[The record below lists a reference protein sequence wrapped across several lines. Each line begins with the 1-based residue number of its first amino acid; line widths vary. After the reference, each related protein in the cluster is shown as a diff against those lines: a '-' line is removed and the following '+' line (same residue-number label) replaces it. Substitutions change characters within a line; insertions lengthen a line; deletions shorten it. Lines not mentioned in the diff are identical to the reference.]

1 MSKKTELMNSTAH
14 ASNLAYGFET
24 ARVDGY
30 GDDKVVVEA
39 QRLRNYTIPSNMEY
53 LEDMYDPKTGTS
65 GTAFRNKDTGEV
77 ILAYTGTNFTFRPE
91 VFNDL
96 GTDVNE
102 VAVAGTDHYK
112 PAYEFYERVRAKYG
126 NNIVLTG
133 HSLGGNIA
141 QRVAL
146 EYNVQKTIVYNSA
159 PLYIIEVSKGSGVYD
174 KEVPN
179 IEDRKKLNEAYE
191 EQEKIKELE
200 KKYTGETIRIR
211 SESDWLSVVGGKN
224 LGTEFTVKNGGGH
237 PMITIVDS
245 EVAMEEIEK
254 LTKHMVGNKVNI
266 DINNDGVVDIEL
278 KKINLGVRNLLD
290 SNSNAVGAHGRRIQL
305 NPVILRTLS
314 NNIKEKIWEL
324 LRYIGDINSICTEK
338 NKIKRFNFDSRKEM
352 VATSVFNEIKN
363 TKMPLILDNLSY
375 SIGKVI
381 EGRSR
386 FEKLGVAYIL
396 KTNEISSR
404 EELWVDG
411 VKLDESKYN
420 KQMDEFLTEVR
431 SIVGLCKSEG
441 LEYPSIYFPGRSV
454 VIDAWR
460 LVEENTK
467 KMLKE
472 TERFFEGEGLRSGK
486 EDGISQALET
496 VLNVANANIEELKKT
511 VLNVAELCS
520 GLADNFE
527 GIDQWLGG
535 KLKNGD
541 YIGVYTEKELAN
553 NYKEYLQRDGIFDDV
568 KGVLQAFDRQVERRS
583 YEYTKRMG
591 EVYNES
597 FSNLTNGLA
606 NWYRIGNFIKKTANV
621 IGENFEKNVL
631 IVKPEKPEEKRYWG
645 KMYKLYH
652 NDIIESVNYVNR
664 EFYPAVNRIE
674 QTIETI
680 NSTKKNMEKLVPAI
694 KKIVENGIYKAYDL
708 SGIID
713 SQRTVALMLNKIN
726 QEFNY
731 VINHIDSEG
740 MSGQAITAL
749 QNKMRKVMKSIEYY
763 NTFISDCFGDQTW
776 FSETKDWF

>member
-1 MSKKTELMNSTAH
+1 MSKNTELISSTAH
-14 ASNLAYGFET
+14 ASHLAYGFESV
-24 ARVDGY
+24 RKPGFNNNRIVD
-30 GDDKVVVEA
+30 EA
-39 QRLRNYTIPSNMEY
+39 QKLRKYSIPSNMDY
-53 LEDMYDPKTGTS
+53 LEDMYDPETGTS
-65 GTAFRNKDTGEV
+65 ATAFRNKDTGEI
-77 ILAYTGTNFTFRPE
+77 ILAYTGTNFQSEFLKDGAVDVTE
-91 VFNDL
+91 VV
-96 GTDVNE
+96 T
-102 VAVAGTDHYK
+102 AGEGHYK
-112 PAYEFYERVRAKYG
+112 PAFEFYERVRAKYG

-146 EYNVQKTIVYNSA
+146 EYNVQKTVVYNSA
-159 PLYIIEVSKGSGVYD
+159 PLYVFEVSELHKFGTLDPMQVERAV
-174 KEVPN
+174 K
-179 IEDRKKLNEAYE
+179 
-191 EQEKIKELE
+191 EQERIEELE
-200 KKYTGETIRIR
+200 KNYTGETIRIR
-211 SESDWLSVVGGKN
+211 SESDPVSGAGGKN
-224 LGTEFTVKNGGGH
+224 LGIEYTLINGGGH
-237 PMITIVDS
+237 PMVTIVES

-254 LTKHMVGNKVNI
+254 LTKHMVGNNVNI

-314 NNIKEKIWEL
+314 NNIKGKIWEL

-363 TKMPLILDNLSY
+363 TKMPLILDNLSD

-431 SIVGLCKSEG
+431 SIVGLCKREG

-591 EVYNES
+591 EIYNES

-606 NWYRIGNFIKKTANV
+606 NWYRIGKFIKKTANV

-631 IVKPEKPEEKRYWG
+631 IVKPEKPEEKGYWG

-680 NSTKKNMEKLVPAI
+680 NSTKKNMERLAPEI
-694 KKIVENGIYKAYDL
+694 KKIVENGVYKAFDL
-708 SGIID
+708 NGVID
-713 SQRTVALMLNKIN
+713 SQRTVALMLDKISR
-726 QEFNY
+726 EFNY

-776 FSETKDWF
+776 FSETKEWF